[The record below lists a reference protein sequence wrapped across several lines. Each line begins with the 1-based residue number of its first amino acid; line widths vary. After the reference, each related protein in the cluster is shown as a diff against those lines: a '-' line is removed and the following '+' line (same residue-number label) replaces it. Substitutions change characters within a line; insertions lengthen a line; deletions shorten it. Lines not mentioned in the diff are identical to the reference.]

1 MKKKVELFTVTKN
14 RRINQEY
21 MILHV
26 ASKNKLPDIKPGQ
39 FVEIKVENGRNTFLR
54 RPISIHEVDETKNEI
69 LLLIQEVGEGSRLL
83 AKLKVGD
90 PLDMVYPLGNSFSLP
105 AKGKVLL
112 VGGGVGVA
120 PMLILGRLLKENGA
134 TPYFLFGARTKE
146 ILMDLT
152 PYEPYGSVGVTTE
165 DGSLGHK
172 GFVTD
177 HILMNGGINQ
187 FDLVCTCGPDA
198 MMRAVANKAKLAGIK
213 CEVSLE
219 NLMACGFGACLCC
232 VVDTN
237 EGNKCTCTE
246 GPVFDINDLKGW

>member
-21 MILHV
+21 LILHV
-26 ASKNKLPDIKPGQ
+26 ASEQKLPKILPGQ
-39 FVEIKVENGRNTFLR
+39 FVEVKVENGPNTFLR
-54 RPISIHEVDETKNEI
+54 RPISIHEVDDDKNEI
-69 LLLIQEVGEGSRLL
+69 LLLIQEVGEGTKLL
-83 AKLKVGD
+83 AELKSGD
-90 PLDMVYPLGNSFSLP
+90 KLDMIYPLGNNFSLP
-105 AKGKVLL
+105 NKGNILL

-134 TPYFLFGARTKE
+134 TPHFLIGARSE
-146 ILMDLT
+146 SILMDT
-152 PYEPYGSVGVTTE
+152 TDFKKYGEVHVTTE
-165 DGSLGHK
+165 DGSLGVK

-177 HILMNGGINQ
+177 HPIMKEGI
-187 FDLVCTCGPDA
+187 FDMDLICTCGPDP
-198 MMRAVANKAKLAGIK
+198 MMRAVASVAKAANKK

-232 VVDTN
+232 VVDTK